1 MPSTVLHSDANS
13 FYASCE
19 CLYRPEIRDLP
30 VAVCGDPEARH
41 GIILAKNQV
50 AKKYGIPTGEVI
62 WKAKQLCP
70 SLLCIPANYALYM
83 HISQQLRDIYGS
95 YTDLVESFG
104 LDECWLD
111 ISEPGRTL
119 EDGTRIANEIR
130 ERVKDEIGITVS
142 IGVSFNKIFAK
153 LGSDYKKPDATTTI
167 TRDNFRSI
175 VWPLPASDL
184 LYVGSRTAKKLCARG
199 IRTIGEIANADP
211 EMMRHMLGKNG
222 LMLMRFA
229 LGLDMSPVMP
239 SSYESAVKSVGNS
252 ATLPHDIES
261 LADAESVFYLLAE
274 SVGARLREQGFR
286 SRCVNIS
293 VRTTDLIHY
302 GCQLTLKSP
311 TMITREIAQ
320 TSLRLFKERYMDLI
334 PLRSVGISCTN
345 LVPDTAPEQIGFL
358 DDEEKRRKCETLEHS
373 LDDLRKRYGHQ
384 VVQRGVV
391 LADRR
396 YAQINP
402 KEEHVIH
409 PVAFLKGVV

>member
-1 MPSTVLHSDANS
+1 
-13 FYASCE
+13 
-19 CLYRPEIRDLP
+19 
-30 VAVCGDPEARH
+30 
-41 GIILAKNQV
+41 
-50 AKKYGIPTGEVI
+50 
-62 WKAKQLCP
+62 
-70 SLLCIPANYALYM
+70 
-83 HISQQLRDIYGS
+83 
-95 YTDLVESFG
+95 
-104 LDECWLD
+104 
-111 ISEPGRTL
+111 
-119 EDGTRIANEIR
+119 
-130 ERVKDEIGITVS
+130 
-142 IGVSFNKIFAK
+142 
-153 LGSDYKKPDATTTI
+153 
-167 TRDNFRSI
+167 
-175 VWPLPASDL
+175 
-184 LYVGSRTAKKLCARG
+184 VGSRTAKKLCARG

-320 TSLRLFKERYMDLI
+320 TALCLFKERYMDLI